1 MTRIRRIRRAAAALD
16 EARLD
21 ALMQSIANLQDSIRA
36 MKVQLDGETAELL
49 SLMRASKLTTHR
61 AGGVLAELKQSKGRA
76 SSYIDPRKFQKL
88 VPEDD
93 FFAAIEVRITA
104 ARKLVTER
112 TLSKVLETT
121 PGTPGPYS
129 VSVTRVENG

>member
-61 AGGVLAELKQSKGRA
+61 ARDVLAELKQSKGRA

-88 VPEDD
+88 VPEED

-121 PGTPGPYS
+121 PGAPGP
-129 VSVTRVENG
+129 